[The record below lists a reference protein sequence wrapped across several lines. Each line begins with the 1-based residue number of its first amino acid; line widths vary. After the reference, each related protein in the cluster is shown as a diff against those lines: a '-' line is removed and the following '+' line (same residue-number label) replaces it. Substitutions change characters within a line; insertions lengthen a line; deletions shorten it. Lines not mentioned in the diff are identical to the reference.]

1 MKKEE
6 IVTLIIIGII
16 LAIDIGTLAY
26 TKKCVAKI
34 TGDLAELEDEAVK
47 YCLEESQNEDDA
59 ENTSD
64 EKESNNNI
72 ENTES
77 EETKKKI
84 QDNTNNTEQNSL
96 DKKDEKK
103 NQKGLS
109 DKNLELSS
117 KSEDIYNEWI
127 CMNDILT
134 FYIEHDELEKVNV
147 QFERI
152 IADYS
157 VDSKE
162 EVVPEIKEAIF
173 ILNHI
178 EKAKANLK
186 KRAVKIR

>member
-34 TGDLAELEDEAVK
+34 TGDLTELEDEAVK
-47 YCLEESQNEDDA
+47 YCNEEKN
-59 ENTSD
+59 
-64 EKESNNNI
+64 
-72 ENTES
+72 
-77 EETKKKI
+77 KKRLN
-84 QDNTNNTEQNSL
+84 DR
-96 DKKDEKK
+96 
-103 NQKGLS
+103 
-109 DKNLELSS
+109 NLELSS
-117 KSEDIYNEWI
+117 KSEDIYKEWI
-127 CMNDILT
+127 RMSDILT

-178 EKAKANLK
+178 EKKQRLTLRNVL
-186 KRAVKIR
+186 

>member
-47 YCLEESQNEDDA
+47 YCNEEKN
-59 ENTSD
+59 
-64 EKESNNNI
+64 
-72 ENTES
+72 
-77 EETKKKI
+77 KKRLN
-84 QDNTNNTEQNSL
+84 DR
-96 DKKDEKK
+96 
-103 NQKGLS
+103 
-109 DKNLELSS
+109 NLELSS
-117 KSEDIYNEWI
+117 KSEDIYKEWI
-127 CMNDILT
+127 RMSDILT

-178 EKAKANLK
+178 EKKQRLTLRNVL
-186 KRAVKIR
+186 